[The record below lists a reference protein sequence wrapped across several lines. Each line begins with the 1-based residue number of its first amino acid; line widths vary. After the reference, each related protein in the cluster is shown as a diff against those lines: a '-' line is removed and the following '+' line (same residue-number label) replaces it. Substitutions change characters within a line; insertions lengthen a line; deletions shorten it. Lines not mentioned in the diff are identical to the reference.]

1 MAEKKTATIVLLS
14 GDFDKVF
21 AAFTIAIGAAAA
33 GLDTYIFFT
42 FWGYKPIQ
50 KGNLTGKSFL
60 GKMIGIMNPGG
71 INRLNP
77 SKFSF
82 FGIGRILF
90 NKMMKDK
97 RVALVPELR
106 QTALDLGVHFLACET
121 TMQVLEI
128 ERKDLIDEV
137 EAVVGVAA
145 LIKHCQNSELTHFI
159 S

>member
-14 GDFDKVF
+14 NDFDKVF

-42 FWGYKPIQ
+42 FWGYRPIS
-50 KGNLTGKSFL
+50 KGKLTGKSFL
-60 GKMIGIMNPGG
+60 GRMVGLMNRGG
-71 INRLNP
+71 IQHCKP

-82 FGIGRILF
+82 GGIGTVLF
-90 NKMMKDK
+90 NIMMKK
-97 RVALVPELR
+97 KKVALLPELR

-121 TMQVLEI
+121 TMNVLEI

-137 EAVVGVAA
+137 EDVVGVAT

-159 S
+159 

>member
-33 GLDTYIFFT
+33 GLETYIFFT

-60 GKMIGIMNPGG
+60 GKMIGIMNRGG
-71 INRLNP
+71 LNRLNP

-82 FGIGRILF
+82 GGIGRILF

-97 RVALVPELR
+97 KVALIPELR

-121 TMQVLEI
+121 TMNVLEI

-137 EAVVGVAA
+137 EAVVGVAS
-145 LIKHCQNSELTHFI
+145 LIKYCNNSELTHFI